1 MCEFEAPGRPP
12 VSALFLIDPE
22 GTIAAWNAGCTDVF
36 GLAPDAVLGQPATLL
51 FATGQAAWNDVL
63 RAAGAEAHPGLR
75 AQPRTGLRFEL
86 GAELHGAQGNNFPAS
101 LALAPQFG
109 VDGALRGHAVA
120 VTALRAASRLED
132 LKDLEE
138 DDSESARVAR
148 TPLASVVDL
157 FPGTFYAINRDG
169 RFVLWNHNM
178 ERLTE
183 LTPDELAATRA
194 VDLLDLAQRPLL
206 ARAIGRVFELGE
218 EMQLEVE
225 YVSKSGKE
233 IPFLLHGT
241 RIRCNGDDYLFG
253 LGVDI
258 AGRRAHEEHLR
269 LRERALHAASNG
281 IVITRSATGAP
292 GNNLIEYVNPA
303 FERITG
309 YPAREVIGLDPR
321 FMAAPGMDVNE
332 RALLREGIAARTSV
346 NVVLRN
352 LRKNG
357 ELFWNDLNITPVQ
370 DEHGA
375 VTHFIGVINDVT
387 ALKQRT
393 AHLEHEVNHDSLTG
407 LANRNLMWDR
417 LEQALHLAQRQKS
430 LVATVLI
437 DLNNFKSIN
446 DTHGH
451 EAGDVVLK
459 VVARRLQASVRDSDT
474 VARMSGDE
482 FVLVLVNQPSMR
494 FTLRMV
500 ERLRQSFAIPV
511 NFGGREIPIGA
522 SVGVSLYP
530 HDGNTAPEL
539 VRAAD
544 VAMYH
549 GKGNGHNDVH
559 FFSNTMK
566 ASTEAKH
573 KLERGLH
580 DAIEH
585 DELFLLYQPRV
596 AVHSGRLTGFEAL
609 LRWRHPEHGVL
620 PPSHF
625 LAEAEES
632 GVIIEIGQRVL
643 DQACAF
649 ATQLDRLGFGTVPV
663 TVNVSYRE
671 YSQPGFVAGLVERLD
686 HYGLAPGSL
695 QLDLRID
702 SLIRNPALGRE
713 LADQLR
719 ELGVSLSVDG
729 FGTGL
734 CDLGYLQQLSASQVK
749 LARSTAQA
757 AGDGASGIAKSL
769 VDIGHN
775 LKMQVVGE
783 AVETRPQMEFL
794 TALGCD
800 QLQGIW
806 FSEPLAADAATS
818 YLESYY
824 AARG

>member
-1 MCEFEAPGRPP
+1 MSESQAPVR
-12 VSALFLIDPE
+12 AIFLAD
-22 GTIAAWNAGCTDVF
+22 AAGAITGWNAGCTRLF
-36 GLAPDAVLGQPATLL
+36 GLASDAALGQPAALL
-51 FATGQAAWNDVL
+51 FASGQAAWHD
-63 RAAGAEAHPGLR
+63 A
-75 AQPRTGLRFEL
+75 
-86 GAELHGAQGNNFPAS
+86 LHGAQAHGALLDVDLWAAHGRTLPAT
-101 LALAPQFG
+101 LAVVPQFAG
-109 VDGALRGHAVA
+109 GGTLLGHTVA
-120 VTALRAASRLED
+120 ITAQRHVEDNASEA
-132 LKDLEE
+132 E
-138 DDSESARVAR
+138 RVAR

-178 ERLTE
+178 ERMLE
-183 LTPDELAATRA
+183 LMPDELAATRA
-194 VDLLDLAQRPLL
+194 VDLLDLPQRPLFMDGM
-206 ARAIGRVFELGE
+206 RRVFEHGE
-218 EMQLEVE
+218 ELQLEVE

-233 IPFLLHGT
+233 TPFLLRGT
-241 RIRCNGDDYLFG
+241 RIRCDGEDYLFG
-253 LGVDI
+253 LGIDI
-258 AGRRAHEEHLR
+258 AERRAREVHLR

-281 IVITRSATGAP
+281 IVITRSADGMP
-292 GNNLIEYVNPA
+292 GSDNLIEYVNPA

-309 YPAREVIGLDPR
+309 YQADEVIGLDPR
-321 FMAAPGMDVNE
+321 FMAAPGLDDNE
-332 RALLREGIAARTSV
+332 RRELREGIAAYRTV

-370 DEHGA
+370 DEHGSA
-375 VTHFIGVINDVT
+375 SHFIGIINDVT

-446 DTHGH
+446 DTFGH

-482 FVLVLVNQPSMR
+482 FVLVLANQPSLR

-511 NFGGREIPIGA
+511 AFGGHEIPVGA

-530 HDGNTAPEL
+530 HDGNTAAEL

-559 FFSNTMK
+559 FFSSNMK
-566 ASTEAKH
+566 ASTEAKR
-573 KLERGLH
+573 KLENELR
-580 DAIEH
+580 DAVER
-585 DELFLLYQPRV
+585 DEMFLLYQPRV

-609 LRWRHPEHGVL
+609 LRWRHPEHGVM
-620 PPSHF
+620 PPGHF

-632 GVIIEIGQRVL
+632 GAIVEIGRRVL

-649 ATQLDRLGFGTVPV
+649 AGQLAAIGFGSVPV

-671 YSQPGFVAGLVERLD
+671 YSQPGFVAGLAERLAQ
-686 HYGLAPGSL
+686 YRLAAGSL
-695 QLDLRID
+695 QLDMRID
-702 SLIRNPALGRE
+702 GLIRNPVLGRE
-713 LADQLR
+713 LAEQLR
-719 ELGVSLSVDG
+719 DLGIGLSVDG
-729 FGTGL
+729 FGAGL
-734 CDLGYLQQLSASQVK
+734 CDLAYLEQLAATQVK
-749 LARSTAQA
+749 LARGTAQT
-757 AGDGASGIAKSL
+757 AGDGGGAIAKSL

-775 LKMQVVGE
+775 LNMQVVGE
-783 AVETRPQMEFL
+783 AVETRPQMEYL

-806 FSEPLAADAATS
+806 FSEPLPAEAAQRLLQERQPA
-818 YLESYY
+818 
-824 AARG
+824 